1 MSRPPKRETLATRP
15 SALLLSIRAEHS
27 HRIFA
32 GSKHFELRK
41 VIPVADFNR
50 VYLYETGGVG
60 IVGWFDVGRIIR
72 EPVRKL
78 WRTVGTAATSRER
91 FDAYFASAR
100 QGYAIEIRNPHT
112 FKEPISIKEL
122 NGDRLKLHPPQ
133 SFLILE
139 PGQPLWTLLE
149 GERQSTLRSNL
160 PRVVLLRRITVK
172 QRATYTRLVTKH
184 IGANYQGIDET
195 FAEANLRIHDLGFD
209 PAGFFT
215 TKKEVFGIHNNRKT
229 CIGFTTLTHKSGGC
243 VKTGPTIIFPK
254 YRSTGY
260 GQATRK
266 AIEEYVLRFNA
277 RKLYCTC
284 PETSEDT
291 IRYLLASGMRVE
303 AHLASHYSTA
313 HNELV
318 FGKLLVTDETCVR
331 FVNPTQHV
339 ACDITDPNSFDRGQ
353 LVHDFKEMFER
364 IWPPVSDGFVHE
376 LLRQS
381 VEEKATKHDE
391 KPKRLICVGVEG
403 RVFGAV
409 LLLPKRGG
417 AVKGLLLRNTNDRE
431 TIRKMVD
438 ESLKVVSQLGG
449 RKLYFLH
456 PIVDAETILF
466 LKSQGFTAEGLLLAP
481 YVPGQD
487 VAVMSRFV

>member
-1 MSRPPKRETLATRP
+1 MSRPPKRKTPAVR
-15 SALLLSIRAEHS
+15 SAALLLSIRPEHT
-27 HRIFA
+27 HRIFG

-41 VIPVADFNR
+41 VIPGVDFNR
-50 VYLYETGGVG
+50 VYLYETGGTG
-60 IVGWFDVGRIIR
+60 IVGWFDVGRIIK

-78 WRTVGTAATSRER
+78 WRKVGTAATSRER

-100 QGYAIEIRNPHT
+100 QGYAIEIRNPHK
-112 FKEPISIKEL
+112 FKEPFSIKEL
-122 NGDRLKLHPPQ
+122 NGDRLKLQPPQ

-149 GERQSTLRSNL
+149 GQRQSTLRSSL
-160 PRVVLLRRITVK
+160 PRVVLLKKITAK

-184 IGANYQGIDET
+184 IGANYQDIDDS
-195 FAEANLRIHDLGFD
+195 FAKANLRIHDLGFD
-209 PAGFFT
+209 PSGFFT
-215 TKKEVFGIHNNRKT
+215 TKKEVFSIHNSRRT

-243 VKTGPTIIFPK
+243 VKTGPTIIFTK

-266 AIEEYVLRFNA
+266 AIEEYVLQFNA

-284 PETSEDT
+284 PDTSEDT

-303 AHLASHYSTA
+303 AHLANHYSMA

-318 FGKLLVTDETCVR
+318 FGKLLVTDETCAG
-331 FVNPTQHV
+331 FVDPTQNV
-339 ACDITDPNSFDRGQ
+339 ACDIGDPDSFDRDQ
-353 LVHDFKEMFER
+353 LVHDLKEMFER

-381 VEEKATKHDE
+381 VEEKATRHQE
-391 KPKRLICVGVEG
+391 KPKRLICVGAEG
-403 RVFGAV
+403 RAFGAV
-409 LLLPKRGG
+409 VLLPKRGG
-417 AVKGLLLRNTNDRE
+417 AVKGLLLRSTNDPE
-431 TIRKMVD
+431 TIRRMID
-438 ESLKVVSQLGG
+438 ESLRMVNQLGG

-456 PIVDAETILF
+456 PIADAETILF

>member
-1 MSRPPKRETLATRP
+1 MRRPSKRETPLVRP
-15 SALLLSIRAEHS
+15 SALLLSIRAEHT

-41 VIPVADFNR
+41 VIPSVDFNR
-50 VYLYETGGVG
+50 VYLYETGGTG

-78 WRTVGTAATSRER
+78 WRTVGTAATSRKR
-91 FDAYFASAR
+91 FDAYFASAK
-100 QGYAIEIRNPHT
+100 QGFAIEIRNAHR
-112 FKEPISIKEL
+112 FKNPISIKEI
-122 NGDRLKLHPPQ
+122 NGDRLKLQPPQ
-133 SFLILE
+133 SFLILT
-139 PGQPLWTLLE
+139 PGQPLWTLLDE
-149 GERQSTLRSNL
+149 ERQGTLRSNL
-160 PRVVLLRRITVK
+160 PRVVSLRKIAFR

-184 IGANYQGIDET
+184 IGANYQDIDDS

-215 TKKEVFGIHNNRKT
+215 TNKEVFGLHNSRKT

-254 YRSTGY
+254 YRFLGY

-266 AIEEYVLRFNA
+266 AIEEYVLRFKA

-284 PETSEDT
+284 PETSGDT

-303 AHLASHYSTA
+303 AHLANHYSTA

-318 FGKLLVTDETCVR
+318 FGKLLVTDEVCVR
-331 FVNPTQHV
+331 FANPTQYV
-339 ACDITDPNSFDRGQ
+339 AGQVADPDSFDRNQ

-364 IWPPVSDGFVHE
+364 IWPPVPDGFVHE

-381 VEEKATKHDE
+381 VEEKATEHHE
-391 KPKRLICVGVEG
+391 KPKRLVCVGAEG

-409 LLLPKRGG
+409 VLLPKRGG
-417 AVKGLLLRNTNDRE
+417 AVKGLLLRSTKDPE
-431 TIRKMVD
+431 TIGRMVD
-438 ESLKVVSQLGG
+438 ESLKMVNQLGG

-456 PIVDAETILF
+456 PIADAETILF